1 MERIISGPSSSK
13 GCVISLACCIGSFSI
28 ACGSLMAMGGTIH
41 EKISFQRGLFLT
53 SLSFVYF
60 ISLTDFFN
68 KYFLETTSGRK
79 FQKKYK
85 LLVSDVLDITNK

>member
-1 MERIISGPSSSK
+1 MSGPSSSK

-68 KYFLETTSGRK
+68 KYFLETASGRK
-79 FQKKYK
+79 FQKKYQ